1 MSLLPSTR
9 VRVSGG
15 FWHCVCE
22 EQNTTPYTVPSY
34 LSLWS
39 WNPGTGHSPSEAK
52 AWRPETVSKR
62 IYSQSMPLLLSGSG
76 VVKASMAA
84 EHWGGS
90 GTHHK
95 TPGSRMYHS
104 TSRALSFGWLF
115 RNMRNEAVIRTS
127 SVACLM
133 VKVWPKRAIMSRFR
147 NQKYKSN

>member
-1 MSLLPSTR
+1 M
-9 VRVSGG
+9 G
-15 FWHCVCE
+15 FGSACAR
-22 EQNTTPYTVPSY
+22 EQNTTPYTVPSF
-34 LSLWS
+34 LGLWS

-62 IYSQSMPLLLSGSG
+62 ISSQSMPLLLSRRVGG
-76 VVKASMAA
+76 FVKASMAA

-95 TPGSRMYHS
+95 TPDSRMYHS

-147 NQKYKSN
+147 NPKYNSN